1 MKAGLVTITIPTYN
15 SAETLGRCLRAVREQ
30 TYKNI
35 EINIIDK
42 GSSDSTVKTA
52 KEFGVKKIKVV
63 SGSLLQSRYEGTKLA
78 NGDFVLLL
86 DSDQILEKDV
96 IERAVR
102 TLGEKKFD
110 MLSFEE
116 DVYKDKTMIEKLFK
130 LDRKLINAVEDLSPF
145 TGVIMPR
152 FFKTKLLK
160 SAYES
165 IPKSVFPNTGGPDH
179 AIVYYEARKISKKIG
194 ILPKAVCHIEP
205 STLSQL
211 WPKFY
216 RWGYTSVDAH
226 FGKYQK
232 LMSQKE
238 RFRTGLFTKGLVE
251 ESLGSILLLV
261 FKGIAFKLGYC
272 SRKIDTKFGFTLKF

>member
-110 MLSFEE
+110 
-116 DVYKDKTMIEKLFK
+116 
-130 LDRKLINAVEDLSPF
+130 
-145 TGVIMPR
+145 
-152 FFKTKLLK
+152 
-160 SAYES
+160 
-165 IPKSVFPNTGGPDH
+165 
-179 AIVYYEARKISKKIG
+179 KIG
-194 ILPKAVCHIEP
+194 
-205 STLSQL
+205 
-211 WPKFY
+211 
-216 RWGYTSVDAH
+216 RAH
-226 FGKYQK
+226 
-232 LMSQKE
+232 
-238 RFRTGLFTKGLVE
+238 V
-251 ESLGSILLLV
+251 
-261 FKGIAFKLGYC
+261 
-272 SRKIDTKFGFTLKF
+272 